1 MAKKLPEGL
10 AGTESILQP
19 GAIIQLQS
27 DSNLERQDGR
37 NLTRKKS
44 NCPIRT
50 KSDPQGALPE
60 PPRKID
66 PREYCPS
73 A

>member
-27 DSNLERQDGR
+27 DSNPVFWPLAAPGCRHHLQLGIVGQVGKSPLERKVKHGP
-37 NLTRKKS
+37 LKF
-44 NCPIRT
+44 
-50 KSDPQGALPE
+50 
-60 PPRKID
+60 
-66 PREYCPS
+66 
-73 A
+73 